1 MYLNAH
7 SFFSLR
13 YGTLSPQQLVEA
25 AATHRVRTLVL
36 TDINNTSAALDF
48 VRACQKKGIKPVL
61 GIEFRDEKH
70 GFLFTG
76 IARNNKGWA
85 TLCAFLTEHSLAGK
99 ALPAVPPPM
108 DDVFIVYEREVK
120 PLEMFRPNELLG
132 IRPVDANKLVF
143 SNWRRYPERLVVW
156 QPITFLDVEGLR
168 LHKLLRAMDANTL
181 VTKLEGVPQAQADE
195 FFRAETELLAPFQ
208 NQPKVLQ
215 NTTRVLDACSIQF
228 ETGLQLNRRSFMG
241 TKQGDFNLLS
251 KLAENGCNR
260 RYGPHHRRAQE
271 RVRKELK
278 VIAEL
283 DFATY
288 FLITWD
294 IVRYAESAGY
304 HHIGRG
310 SGANSIVAYC
320 LYITDVEPL
329 ELDLYFER
337 FINPQRSSP
346 PDFDI
351 DFSWDERDDVTDY
364 IFKRYGREHTALLAT
379 YSTFQHAAVIRE
391 LGKVFGLTPAEIEAI
406 LEHWQSTTPGT
417 WEWAGGSRGTGHGLR
432 DTVSGP
438 RSTVH
443 GARDPD
449 DGSPSTVNHE
459 PDTVPRVPSTVNR
472 VPDTV
477 PRVPSTVNRQPLH
490 PWAKHILRFGE
501 MLVDFPNYLSI
512 HAGGIIISENP
523 LSHATALQMMPKG
536 FPITHFDMYG
546 AEEWGFHKFDILS
559 QRGLGHIKDCVD
571 LVRENQGKA
580 VNVHEV
586 EKLKTDERVRAQLR
600 SSSCMG
606 CFYIESPAMRGL
618 LRKLRCDNY
627 VHLVAASSIIRP
639 GVASSGMMR
648 AYIQRFHQPNAFE
661 YLHPVFKEHL
671 SETFGVMVYQEDVMK
686 ILHHFAGL
694 GLDEADVMRRMMTGK
709 KRSSTA
715 FDRLKQKFF
724 DNCAARGYPETL
736 SKEVWRQLESFG
748 GYSFCK
754 AHSASFAVESFQ
766 SLYLKT
772 YFPLEFMVAV
782 INNFGGFY
790 STEFYVH
797 EARMCGATIHAPCI
811 NHSHRLS
818 SIQGKEVYLGM
829 THVRGL
835 ESKLIQEIENQRTA
849 FGPFKSLE
857 DFVRRVHISPS
868 QLDLLIRIGA
878 FRFTG
883 LKKSALL
890 WEKSRVLTP
899 ESGMGAHLLF
909 PEEAEAFQL
918 PILEDGPFD
927 QAFDE
932 LELLG
937 FPLCSPFDLL
947 DDTVKAET
955 SGLLARDMGER
966 IHQLVTMIGYYV
978 CRKDTRTVK
987 GELMLFGTWLD
998 QEGRFFDTVHF
1009 PDQVKKAPFRGRGV
1023 YRIRGR
1029 LTSDFGYMSLEV
1041 NSLERLPY
1049 RTDGRYAG

>member
-13 YGTLSPQQLVEA
+13 YGTLSPEQLVEA
-25 AATHRVRTLVL
+25 AAAHQVKTLVL
-36 TDINNTSAALDF
+36 TDINNTSAALGF
-48 VRACQKKGIKPVL
+48 VRACKTYKIKPVL
-61 GIEFRDEKH
+61 GIEFRDAQH
-70 GFLFTG
+70 RFLFTG
-76 IARNNKGWA
+76 IARNNAGWA
-85 TLCAFLTEHSLAGK
+85 ALCALLTEHSLAGK

-108 DDVFIVYEREVK
+108 EDVFIVYDREVK
-120 PLEMFRPNELLG
+120 PIEMFRPNEMIG
-132 IRPVDANKLVF
+132 IRPGDANKLVF
-143 SNWRRYPERLVVW
+143 SSWRHRPEHLVVW
-156 QPITFLDVEGLR
+156 QPVTFLDAEGFR

-181 VTKLEGVPQAQADE
+181 VTKLEGIPMAQADE
-195 FFRAETELLAPFQ
+195 FFRASATLLAPFQ
-208 NQPKVLQ
+208 NQSKVVQ
-215 NTTRVLDACSIQF
+215 NTARILDACSIQF
-228 ETGLQLNRRSFMG
+228 ETGLQLNRRTFMG
-241 TKQGDFNLLS
+241 TKQGDLNLLT
-251 KLAENGCNR
+251 KLADNGCQR
-260 RYGPHHRRAQE
+260 RYGPNHRLAQE

-337 FINPQRSSP
+337 FINPQRTSP

-391 LGKVFGLTPAEIEAI
+391 LGKVFGLTPAEIEAV
-406 LEHWQSTTPGT
+406 LEYWQTSTRGS
-417 WEWAGGSRGTGHGLR
+417 WEWTGR
-432 DTVSGP
+432 KKEES
-438 RSTVH
+438 SQ
-443 GARDPD
+443 DPAI
-449 DGSPSTVNHE
+449 PVTVNNAL
-459 PDTVPRVPSTVNR
+459 PAAPVNG
-472 VPDTV
+472 
-477 PRVPSTVNRQPLH
+477 LH
-490 PWAKHILRFGE
+490 PWARHILRFGDL
-501 MLVDFPNYLSI
+501 LVDFPNYLSI
-512 HAGGIIISENP
+512 HAGGVIISEKP
-523 LSHATALQMMPKG
+523 LSQATALQMMPKG
-536 FPITHFDMYG
+536 FPITHFDMYA

-586 EKLKTDERVRAQLR
+586 DRLKTDERVRAQLR
-600 SSSCMG
+600 SSRCMG

-618 LRKLRCDNY
+618 LRKLSCDNY

-648 AYIQRFHQPNAFE
+648 AYIQRFHQPNGFE

-709 KRSSTA
+709 KRSSEA
-715 FDRLKQKFF
+715 FARLKQKFF
-724 DNCAARGYPETL
+724 DQCAARRYPEEL

-797 EARMCGATIHAPCI
+797 EARMCGATIHAPCV
-811 NHSHRLS
+811 NHSLNLTR
-818 SIQGKEVYLGM
+818 IRGKDVYLGM
-829 THVRGL
+829 IHVRGL
-835 ESKLIQEIENQRTA
+835 ESQLIQEIEQQRTE
-849 FGPFKSLE
+849 FGDFKSLE
-857 DFVRRVHISPS
+857 DFVRRVHIAPT

-899 ESGMGAHLLF
+899 ESGMGANLLF
-909 PEEAEAFQL
+909 EDAEESFQL
-918 PILEDGPFD
+918 PALEESPFD

-947 DDTVKAET
+947 APDHPACQDLVGKGERP
-955 SGLLARDMGER
+955 GILARQMDEH
-966 IHQLVTMIGYYV
+966 IHQLVTMTGYYV
-978 CRKDTRTVK
+978 CRKDTRTIK
-987 GELMLFGTWLD
+987 GELMQFGTWLD
-998 QEGRFFDTVHF
+998 LEGRFFDTVHF
-1009 PDQVKKAPFRGRGV
+1009 PDQVKKTPFRGRGV

-1029 LTSDFGYMSLEV
+1029 LTSDFGFVSLETH
-1041 NSLERLPY
+1041 SLERLPY
-1049 RTDGRYAG
+1049 RVDGRYEGL